1 LPADIAI
8 LIIEHDMGVVFRF
21 AHENCRPGAGAGSR
35 ARINGRHIR
44 RSPRACGLSRQIPDM
59 TSSLE
64 VGDLVS
70 GWGRTVVL
78 NGVSL
83 TATPGSTLAVLGR
96 NGAGKTTL
104 LQR

>member
-1 LPADIAI
+1 
-8 LIIEHDMGVVFRF
+8 
-21 AHENCRPGAGAGSR
+21 
-35 ARINGRHIR
+35 
-44 RSPRACGLSRQIPDM
+44 M

-70 GWGRTVVL
+70 GWGRTVAL

-83 TATPGSTLAVLGR
+83 MATPGGTLAVLGR

-104 LQR
+104 FATLMGLRPTMAV